1 MENHTQNGISKL
13 SEWNGE
19 WKEEKKKI
27 KKLNA
32 DNENDDDDFF
42 LGDALEATNNSAYYK
57 VCAVCGFFDKCIRV

>member
-1 MENHTQNGISKL
+1 M
-13 SEWNGE
+13 
-19 WKEEKKKI
+19 EEKKKI

-57 VCAVCGFFDKCIRV
+57 VSAVCGFFDKCIRV